1 MPRKPRARGP
11 PLGLCESVFPLYPLN
26 WWKHSHCSPFVLVV
40 LFCFVFLKPP
50 VDLSC
55 FPLSSLAFLHSFG
68 LFLLASFCFASL
80 TAARCDK
87 WLQPLPFG
95 LVQSYFNLIAEVL
108 TLSPLAL
115 GLCSPALPIF
125 SSLSSYCWA
134 RLFSKGIIVSF
145 ILLIIFPDLHC
156 KLLEGQR
163 KE

>member
-1 MPRKPRARGP
+1 MEAFALLAFCFG
-11 PLGLCESVFPLYPLN
+11 CF
-26 WWKHSHCSPFVLVV
+26 V
-40 LFCFVFLKPP
+40 LFCFLKQP

-80 TAARCDK
+80 TAARCDN

-115 GLCSPALPIF
+115 GLCSPALPTF

-145 ILLIIFPDLHC
+145 ILLIIYPDLHC

-163 KE
+163 KEKYADMQLRHCTVHHLWFLKT